1 MKEKIIHYSK
11 ELIPYLII
19 LIIILI
25 IKKFAFGTILVNGR
39 SMEDTLKDGD
49 FMVLDKITYRNHPI
63 QRFDIVVVQ
72 VGNEKLIK
80 RVIGLPG
87 EILSYQDNT
96 LYINGEKV
104 EDNHSNRITYD
115 FDLSSFGLNEIPK
128 DTYFVMGDNRTDSLD
143 SRSFGVV
150 EKEDILGKASFIL
163 FPFSRFGSVK

>member
-1 MKEKIIHYSK
+1 MKEKIIHYTK
-11 ELIPYLII
+11 ELLPYLII

-25 IKKFAFGTILVNGR
+25 IKKFAFGTVLVNGR

-49 FMVLDKITYRNHPI
+49 FMVLDKITYLNHPI
-63 QRFDIVVVQ
+63 ERFDIVVVQ
-72 VGNEKLIK
+72 VGNQKLIK

-87 EILSYQDNT
+87 EIISYQDNV

-104 EDNHSNRITYD
+104 EDKHSNKITYD
-115 FDLSSFGLNEIPK
+115 FDLSLFGLKEIPK
-128 DTYFVMGDNRTDSLD
+128 DNYFVMGDNRTDSLD
-143 SRSFGVV
+143 SRSFGVI